1 MWHSNYCLRNL
12 SIIFKPNKS
21 KVVLTQLAFLKSEI
35 SRVQFVKKVIGIYGC
50 TWVEL
55 GTRSYTTHTRI
66 STYDIGWTGDVCPL
80 KSRRHWSCREPTHQQ
95 KITCCGTNC
104 YCGCWSHWL
113 WGPCIST
120 PAPWTT
126 RLASFRTG
134 CQAQPVTKPT
144 PAWVWTVEAVLP
156 TTASMLPTWYY

>member
-1 MWHSNYCLRNL
+1 MQTH
-12 SIIFKPNKS
+12 
-21 KVVLTQLAFLKSEI
+21 LAFLKSEI
-35 SRVQFVKKVIGIYGC
+35 SRVQFLKKVIGIYGC

-55 GTRSYTTHTRI
+55 GTRSYTTPTWI
-66 STYDIGWTGDVCPL
+66 STYLDIRAVMSALW
-80 KSRRHWSCREPTHQQ
+80 RHWSCREPTHQQ
-95 KITCCGTNC
+95 KITCCGTYC

-120 PAPWTT
+120 PTPWTS

-156 TTASMLPTWYY
+156 TTASKLARWYY